1 MRLSDFLKET
11 TKWMSLAP
19 TITVVMPL
27 YHSVLISGGN
37 SHKHNQPN
45 FWDFEFIV
53 INGWSADKPA
63 AILEK

>member
-1 MRLSDFLKET
+1 
-11 TKWMSLAP
+11 MSLAP

-45 FWDFEFIV
+45 FWDFEFII
-53 INGWSADKPA
+53 INDGSTDKSV